1 MGDGRAEGSSAIGT
15 EGKLQF
21 HSCLTSNPILNLLAT
36 INLFSISIIGHLK
49 NISVIMQCVIFGN

>member
-21 HSCLTSNPILNLLAT
+21 HSCLTLMGTGSSSLLNSILSTLLLLD
-36 INLFSISIIGHLK
+36 ILGLK
-49 NISVIMQCVIFGN
+49 